1 MEVKCAFPSCSGDLL
16 LKRPKG
22 QNQDRILVKF
32 QRYYQLFVVQ
42 SCWYTRGDLPISGK
56 IESRNTLMGY
66 KRRFSNFWTIFP
78 SLVSHH
84 DRIGFLN
91 FFQLPDLQELFKISN
106 IVENYETG
114 YSWKFSDF
122 KYSNIFLI
130 LKFDIFMIFKISKII
145 KNYWIISIIKIIII
159 FLKIY
164 KISLISVFLRY
175 STFSNLFNNSE
186 LFQTWQFLI
195 FLNLWLG
202 LSTENLNSGPVFRM
216 WPNFPL
222 SFCRNSASTA
232 ALRMALGSF
241 YSYLV

>member
-1 MEVKCAFPSCSGDLL
+1 MFGWLTIKTPEGPKS
-16 LKRPKG
+16 RPNFSQVPEILSIIRSTVVLVYKG
-22 QNQDRILVKF
+22 RFAYFWKNWEPK
-32 QRYYQLFVVQ
+32 
-42 SCWYTRGDLPISGK
+42 YTDGIQETFFEFLDH
-56 IESRNTLMGY
+56 
-66 KRRFSNFWTIFP
+66 FP

-84 DRIGFLN
+84 DRIRFLDC
-91 FFQLPDLQELFKISN
+91 FFDFPIFRNNLKFLKLSKITKLDILEKFRISN
-106 IVENYETG
+106 IPI
-114 YSWKFSDF
+114 F
-122 KYSNIFLI
+122 FLI

-145 KNYWIISIIKIIII
+145 KNYWIISIIKIIIK

-202 LSTENLNSGPVFRM
+202 LSIENLNSGPVFRM